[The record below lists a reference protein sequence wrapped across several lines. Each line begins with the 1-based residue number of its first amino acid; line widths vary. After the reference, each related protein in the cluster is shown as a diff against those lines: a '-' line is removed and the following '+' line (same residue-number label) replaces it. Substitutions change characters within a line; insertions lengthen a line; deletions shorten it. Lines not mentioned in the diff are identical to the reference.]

1 MLAGACTHTRTPV
14 SVERNPVG
22 VGLSHER
29 REWLVGAAELCLLR
43 EDQPPK
49 DAGRR
54 ASVGVELSACLDA
67 DFVKF
72 IV

>member
-1 MLAGACTHTRTPV
+1 MRTPV

-22 VGLSHER
+22 VRLSHK
-29 REWLVGAAELCLLR
+29 WLVGAAELCLFQG
-43 EDQPPK
+43 DQPPK
-49 DAGRR
+49 GTGRR
-54 ASVGVELSACLDA
+54 AAVGVELSAFLDA